1 MQFQSPLKEREL
13 PIKHVFLTGSLY
25 HTGLFVCVS
34 QRKPSR
40 ALVFLHWS
48 FFTQK
53 DSLCLC
59 KKNLRSFNVQQKKAM
74 LTEAVC
80 SLEWSDNWLEALQCH
95 SHVVWPACVPFLCL
109 VVLHLHYQ
117 DAAGCITWLCLYFS
131 CCPPFQVSQTF
142 LQSSLLDTFS

>member
-40 ALVFLHWS
+40 ALVFLYTEG
-48 FFTQK
+48 FPLPLQ
-53 DSLCLC
+53 
-59 KKNLRSFNVQQKKAM
+59 KNLRSFNVQQKKAM

-80 SLEWSDNWLEALQCH
+80 SLEWSDNWLEALQCQ

-131 CCPPFQVSQTF
+131 CCLLFQVSQTF